1 MQLQGARRPPCT
13 LGWKAPRIWLRHCA
27 LVRQKTQSVMKVT
40 VTWKNFHFQYLLKR
54 LPILDVVVKEVKSV
68 VDSQSS
74 RVPVL
79 PEKVDPFCMCLS
91 PEDTRELSP
100 DSCAQQV
107 PSLSHIIVEGRDM
120 MYKLVYDTEEEM
132 ALADALSHLLCTQ
145 CGWESHSITPTL
157 VTVTEIL
164 PSKCRSWNE
173 LWQLHLVN
181 TMGLVLRSKEA
192 DKKPAPWALLSAAY
206 SNSRTSCW

>member
-1 MQLQGARRPPCT
+1 
-13 LGWKAPRIWLRHCA
+13 
-27 LVRQKTQSVMKVT
+27 MKVT

-74 RVPVL
+74 HVPVL

-107 PSLSHIIVEGRDM
+107 PSLSHIIVEVG
-120 MYKLVYDTEEEM
+120 
-132 ALADALSHLLCTQ
+132 
-145 CGWESHSITPTL
+145 I
-157 VTVTEIL
+157 
-164 PSKCRSWNE
+164 
-173 LWQLHLVN
+173 
-181 TMGLVLRSKEA
+181 
-192 DKKPAPWALLSAAY
+192 
-206 SNSRTSCW
+206 